1 MNEGL
6 VSVVMAV
13 YNGES
18 YVAKAIE
25 SILQQTYSNFEF
37 IIVNDGSHA
46 VVAKLLEEMAD
57 RDARIRL
64 VVNESNIGLTKSL
77 NRGLKIAR
85 GKFIARMDA
94 DDWSHPERLAQQ
106 IAFLQSNPKVK
117 VVGTDVVIVDDEG
130 KERHKVA
137 LSNFNTM
144 RRIFRRNCLV
154 HGSLMYDRETLQE
167 IGGYDEEFR
176 LAQDYDL
183 SLRIAERFM
192 IACLDR

>member
-1 MNEGL
+1 
-6 VSVVMAV
+6 
-13 YNGES
+13 
-18 YVAKAIE
+18 
-25 SILQQTYSNFEF
+25 
-37 IIVNDGSHA
+37 
-46 VVAKLLEEMAD
+46 
-57 RDARIRL
+57 
-64 VVNESNIGLTKSL
+64 
-77 NRGLKIAR
+77 
-85 GKFIARMDA
+85 MDA

-167 IGGYDEEFR
+167 IGADE
-176 LAQDYDL
+176 
-183 SLRIAERFM
+183 
-192 IACLDR
+192 